1 MPATLLDIPNNP
13 LFLDGLLE
21 RFDGIE
27 QQIRVNCI
35 HFLQVTNTVEQDR
48 KISYESVWVIKEL
61 HADLLH
67 FLTVV
72 VGQLNPN
79 FEGFLIR
86 LGFHGDSILFTS
98 PAPQHPDIVG
108 LLLHERLTE
117 FEPLGEAL
125 LEDSWEFLSSPDQSN
140 LGDNIVNVIQQGE
153 ALQSR
158 QE

>member
-27 QQIRVNCI
+27 QQIRVDCV

-48 KISYESVWVIKEL
+48 KVSYESVWVIREL

-79 FEGFLIR
+79 FEGFLI
-86 LGFHGDSILFTS
+86 
-98 PAPQHPDIVG
+98 
-108 LLLHERLTE
+108 
-117 FEPLGEAL
+117 
-125 LEDSWEFLSSPDQSN
+125 
-140 LGDNIVNVIQQGE
+140 
-153 ALQSR
+153 
-158 QE
+158 